1 MPAHDGKNRGNVP
14 YIAEMRPQD
23 ILMPVAAGLCGC

>member
-23 ILMPVAAGLCGC
+23 ILMPAGGH